1 MTVADSIRAK
11 LTRGLSPTRLDIED
25 DSERHRGHGGAHP
38 DGESHFA
45 VTVVC
50 DRFAG
55 LPRVERHRLVHA
67 LLAEELAGRVHALRL
82 CTLAPAEDLE
92 S

>member
-11 LTRGLSPTRLDIED
+11 LTRGLTPTRLEIED

-50 DRFAG
+50 EGFSG
-55 LPRVERHRLVHA
+55 LPKVARHRMVHA

-82 CTLAPAEDLE
+82 RALSPSEDI
-92 S
+92 